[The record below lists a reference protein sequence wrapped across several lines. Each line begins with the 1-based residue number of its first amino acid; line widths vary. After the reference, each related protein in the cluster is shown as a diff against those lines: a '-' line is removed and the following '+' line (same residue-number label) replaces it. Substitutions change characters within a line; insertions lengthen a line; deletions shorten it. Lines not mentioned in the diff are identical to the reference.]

1 MRRFTKLVDDV
12 TPADCGLDFEGYLV
26 TTITSHH
33 RKSPNLQRCHWRT
46 STDDCTG
53 IRMGN
58 DASYRERESANDTHH
73 AHSKTTGS
81 RPETSIDQNFILGV
95 TTYFGQSTLGT

>member
-1 MRRFTKLVDDV
+1 MRRFTKLADNV

-33 RKSPNLQRCHWRT
+33 RIFTELVTVSLAD
-46 STDDCTG
+46 STEDCTG
-53 IRMGN
+53 IRRGN

-73 AHSKTTGS
+73 AHSKMTGS
-81 RPETSIDQNFILGV
+81 RPETSIDQNFIFGV
-95 TTYFGQSTLGT
+95 TTHFGQSTLGT